1 MALLYSQT
9 FMGGKLSLILGPMMS
24 GKTSS
29 LISELTRY
37 VDLDIPVAYINS
49 EEDTRGDFFST
60 HNSSLTQI
68 SPKIKTLKTK
78 YLLQIDNG
86 QLEGL
91 DVIAIDEAQF
101 FGDLLVFVKKWLK
114 KGKIIYVAGLDGD
127 IEQKIFGDMVYLIPY
142 ATEVK
147 KLTSV
152 CEICRKEKKIIP
164 APFTL
169 RKKQNMER
177 KAIGGKDL
185 YYPVCNYHL
194 FLLKELFEETSE
206 EEKPTYSSVVLK
218 EKKPRQPKTR
228 DSLELRMELDG
239 INYIK

>member
-1 MALLYSQT
+1 MALLFSHNT
-9 FMGGKLSLILGPMMS
+9 IGGKLSLIIGPMMS

-37 VDLDIPVAYINS
+37 VDLEIPVGYINS
-49 EEDTRGDFFST
+49 EEDTRGEAFSS

-68 SPKIKTLKTK
+68 SPKIKTIKTK
-78 YLLQIDNG
+78 CLLDINDAYLD
-86 QLEGL
+86 GL

-101 FGDLLVFVKKWLK
+101 FTDLLVFVKKWLK
-114 KGKIIYVAGLDGD
+114 RGKIIYVAGLDGD
-127 IEQKIFGDMVYLIPY
+127 IEQKIFGDLVYLIPY
-142 ATEVK
+142 ATEVR
-147 KLTSV
+147 KLNAV

-185 YYPVCNYHL
+185 YYPVCNLHL
-194 FLLKELFEETSE
+194 FLLKELFEEASE
-206 EEKPTYSSVVLK
+206 NDEKPTYSLIHK
-218 EKKPRQPKTR
+218 EKKSTTKSR
-228 DSLELRMELDG
+228 DSSELKIDLNG
-239 INYIK
+239 INYLK